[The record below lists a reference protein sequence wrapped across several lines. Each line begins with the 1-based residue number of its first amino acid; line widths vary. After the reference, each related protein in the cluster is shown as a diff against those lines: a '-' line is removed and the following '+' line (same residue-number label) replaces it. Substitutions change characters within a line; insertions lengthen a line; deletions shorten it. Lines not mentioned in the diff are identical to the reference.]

1 VVYPENVLGMSGKF
15 LWDNLLSPV
24 ANFSGKKILDALF
37 YSKSVPQSLPPQLL
51 EASYA
56 PASDVFFSLAYHLK
70 SLHFR
75 IILQIKYQT
84 YFLSL
89 FAA

>member
-1 VVYPENVLGMSGKF
+1 
-15 LWDNLLSPV
+15 
-24 ANFSGKKILDALF
+24 
-37 YSKSVPQSLPPQLL
+37 
-51 EASYA
+51 
-56 PASDVFFSLAYHLK
+56 LAYHLK

-89 FAA
+89 FAAWET